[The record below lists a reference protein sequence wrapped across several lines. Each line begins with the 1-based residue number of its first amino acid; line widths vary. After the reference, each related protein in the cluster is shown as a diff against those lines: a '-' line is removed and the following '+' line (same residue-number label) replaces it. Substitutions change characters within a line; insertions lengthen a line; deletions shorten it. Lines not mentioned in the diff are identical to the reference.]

1 MFNKRKQKK
10 AQRAQDLSESHIRIE
25 KQLHVAILKAGL
37 MEEPAEKVIMLQAI
51 SRDISQYLRDRC
63 EALPEET
70 FKTERDVYAGTAITS
85 MAGGMLV
92 PIVGATVGLAPVIGL
107 PLMLG
112 GFVGGLGISAI
123 ASRREK
129 SVTRKVEKS
138 IAGHSENMKRL
149 QKLANVM
156 TDITIEHNVKEISK
170 SPLCGKVLALPGITE
185 KFANAAGKYLAV
197 EEVPAIAETVPPA
210 EDEQKVHKRRDSPN
224 YKHLDGVIKPNKP

>member
-1 MFNKRKQKK
+1 
-10 AQRAQDLSESHIRIE
+10 
-25 KQLHVAILKAGL
+25 
-37 MEEPAEKVIMLQAI
+37 
-51 SRDISQYLRDRC
+51 
-63 EALPEET
+63 
-70 FKTERDVYAGTAITS
+70 
-85 MAGGMLV
+85 
-92 PIVGATVGLAPVIGL
+92 
-107 PLMLG
+107 
-112 GFVGGLGISAI
+112 
-123 ASRREK
+123 
-129 SVTRKVEKS
+129 
-138 IAGHSENMKRL
+138 MKRL